1 MLFKGAT
8 FPAEVALLK
17 ARVTWSV
24 CDAPYRD
31 DDRDAG
37 AGELRVRAGGVGMG
51 QGAGVWG
58 WGKGASHSNWRRY

>member
-58 WGKGASHSNWRRY
+58 